1 MKGIKNMIDE
11 NDIYYI
17 DDEPIYNHKLIEND
31 DFEPNKECSQCDVEY
46 TCWDCEAEQIRNII
60 FIKIMQVIN
69 HVFETFYDDNNN
81 TKHLDSD
88 FAEQI
93 VEVEKY
99 LTNIF
104 GDNNEK

>member
-1 MKGIKNMIDE
+1 ME
-11 NDIYYI
+11 N
-17 DDEPIYNHKLIEND
+17 
-31 DFEPNKECSQCDVEY
+31 F
-46 TCWDCEAEQIRNII
+46 
-60 FIKIMQVIN
+60 KIMQVIN
-69 HVFETFYDDNNN
+69 HLFETFYDDNNN

-99 LTNIF
+99 LTKIF

>member
-1 MKGIKNMIDE
+1 MCTFNQQNKLYNYLTFNESSYITYILKGKTME
-11 NDIYYI
+11 N
-17 DDEPIYNHKLIEND
+17 
-31 DFEPNKECSQCDVEY
+31 F
-46 TCWDCEAEQIRNII
+46 
-60 FIKIMQVIN
+60 KIMQVIN

-99 LTNIF
+99 LTTIF
-104 GDNNEK
+104 GDDNEN